1 MRRESCVWVGFHS
14 QASGAISLLFL
25 EEENLL
31 TATGLRL
38 GIFVGEG
45 WCGVGLRGK
54 DQERTWR
61 RKMRASDQKGGV
73 SGCACEAKSGLTP
86 IQ

>member
-38 GIFVGEG
+38 GIFCGRGMVCCRVKREGPGDMEKENEGE
-45 WCGVGLRGK
+45 
-54 DQERTWR
+54 
-61 RKMRASDQKGGV
+61 
-73 SGCACEAKSGLTP
+73 
-86 IQ
+86 